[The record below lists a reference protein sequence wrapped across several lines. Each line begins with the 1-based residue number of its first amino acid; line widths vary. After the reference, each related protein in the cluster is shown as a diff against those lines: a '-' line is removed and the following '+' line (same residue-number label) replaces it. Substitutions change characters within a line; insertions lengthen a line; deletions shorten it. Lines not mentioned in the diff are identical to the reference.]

1 MKKELK
7 KETCPLSNYE
17 LNVLLPIL
25 MKGLETKKGRANAV
39 TNKQIVQGLKKHGL
53 KIRERQVYKMI
64 SYIRRND
71 LIVGLMSSSNGYYTT
86 NSEREFI
93 GYEHRLFSREASLK
107 KVRLSIERQR
117 RTMFTEHKEKQS
129 QLF

>member
-1 MKKELK
+1 MRTELK

-17 LNVLLPIL
+17 LNVLLPIVI
-25 MKGLETKKGRANAV
+25 KGLETKKGKANAV
-39 TNKQIVQGLKKHGL
+39 TNKQIVQGLQSHGL
-53 KIRERQVYKMI
+53 KVTVRQVCRLI
-64 SYIRRND
+64 SYIRTND
-71 LIVGLMSSSNGYYTT
+71 LIVGLMGSRNGYYTT

-93 GYEHRLFSREASLK
+93 GYEHRLFKREASLK

-117 RTMFTEHKEKQS
+117 KTMFTEHKERQS

>member
-1 MKKELK
+1 MKNNLK
-7 KETCPLSNYE
+7 KESQGFSNYD

-25 MKGLETKKGRANAV
+25 KKGLATKKGKANAV
-39 TNKQIVQGLKKHGL
+39 NGKQIIEGLRSHGL
-53 KIRERQVYKMI
+53 KINNRSLVGLI
-64 SYIRRND
+64 NYIRTND